1 MESRNSLNWSRRL
14 AWRPLAAVWIVLGT
28 LACVGCAG
36 SAPPPLQRF
45 EFSKIVMGSRARIV
59 LYAPGPDEAR
69 TAARAAFD
77 EIEALEQSLSDY
89 RDTSEVSAL
98 RTLPPGKPARISHD
112 LARAIDQS
120 LAISRRTDGTFDIT
134 VGPVVSLWRTA
145 QSTGRLPEDTARR
158 NALAA
163 VGWHKLRFD
172 AHRREVLLAAPG
184 MQLDFGGIGKGLACD
199 VALDAIAARGLDRA
213 LVEVGGDLAVADP
226 PPGRDGWLIA
236 AGPSRS
242 IELRNAAIASSGST
256 ERFIEIDGVR
266 YSHIVDPRT
275 GLGVDPG
282 LLVVVVAGD
291 GATADALAS
300 AMCVVGIDRI
310 DALLAEFPGSF
321 GLAHLNNAPPKTI
334 GDPRQRHRFV
344 PAIGSGSTV
353 P

>member
-1 MESRNSLNWSRRL
+1 MESRNSLNWSRWS
-14 AWRPLAAVWIVLGT
+14 AWRPLAAVWIVLGA

-59 LYAPGPDEAR
+59 LYAPSPDEAR

-89 RDTSEVSAL
+89 RATSEVNAL
-98 RTLPPGKPARISHD
+98 RTLPPGQPARVSIE
-112 LARAIDQS
+112 LARAIDRS
-120 LAISRRTDGTFDIT
+120 LAISRRTDGAFDIT
-134 VGPVVSLWRTA
+134 IGPVVALWRAA
-145 QSTGRLPEDTARR
+145 QTTGQLPDDAARR
-158 NALAA
+158 HALTA

-172 AHRREVLLAAPG
+172 ADRREVVLAAPG
-184 MQLDFGGIGKGLACD
+184 MQLDFGGIGKGMACD
-199 VALDAIAARGLDRA
+199 VALDAIAARGVDRA

-226 PPGRDGWLIA
+226 PPGREGWRIA
-236 AGPSRS
+236 AGPARS

-275 GLGVDPG
+275 GIGVDPG
-282 LLVVVVAGD
+282 LLVVVVADD

-321 GLAHLNNAPPKTI
+321 GLVHLA
-334 GDPRQRHRFV
+334 GDPPRPVGDQRRARRFDS
-344 PAIGSGSTV
+344 ATGERSTV